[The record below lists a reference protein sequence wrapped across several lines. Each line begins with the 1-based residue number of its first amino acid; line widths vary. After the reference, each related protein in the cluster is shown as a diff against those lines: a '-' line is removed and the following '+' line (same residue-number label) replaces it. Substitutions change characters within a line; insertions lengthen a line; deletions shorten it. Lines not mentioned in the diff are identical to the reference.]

1 MQTRTSRP
9 SVACGPPVTDPVPSC
24 WICGADAAPDT
35 RYAGLPLVRCGACGF
50 VFAPVRSA
58 EELHRLYTTDYFD
71 AYPGGQAYDADEVQ
85 RRHEATVRMQW
96 LRSHATGGRLL
107 EIGSASGWF
116 LAQARDAGFEV
127 EGIEPAADVAFAA
140 TARWNVPVQAATA
153 ETASLP
159 DGELDVVVA
168 WHALEHIAAPAGV
181 LERLHAALRPGGL
194 LMIEVPN
201 VESAA
206 SRSQG
211 AAWFHLDLAHH
222 VGHYAPST
230 LADLL
235 QRTRVHPDAGR
246 HVPDRRLPAPRPRPQ
261 PPRDRVAGQAGG
273 AAPRLA
279 ARPAPDAARD
289 AARRSASVTERFLAD
304 GASTARQS
312 AVVAASFLLGTA
324 LGGLLGLVIGIVLG
338 ESAATD
344 SLLAAYSLYLVFAL
358 FGGNVR
364 VALVPLIGVGGTDAE
379 LRGRAADAV
388 GRLSAVAV
396 VLAGTLVVLSPALGE
411 ALNTGDLKTAITS
424 LAILAVAS
432 GLQVAAA
439 SQAAALAA
447 ALRFVASA
455 GLYVISSAAALV
467 LATGFM
473 LAFGA
478 VGAAIGVLGG
488 SAVLYLGHVAYL
500 RRLGVH
506 AGVAVGSSATVARGG
521 WPGRPRAGRR
531 CRSRRRRC

>member
-1 MQTRTSRP
+1 
-9 SVACGPPVTDPVPSC
+9 VTDPVPSC

-85 RRHEATVRMQW
+85 RRHEATVRMRW
-96 LRSHATGGRLL
+96 LRSYATGGRLL

-127 EGIEPAADVAFAA
+127 EGIEPAADVASGAA
-140 TARWNVPVQAATA
+140 ARWNVPVQAATA

-168 WHALEHIAAPAGV
+168 WHALEHIAVPAGV

-235 QRTRVHPDAGR
+235 RRTGFTPMQVDTFPTAGYLRPDLARTPRAIAWQAKQAVQHRASPRAPHPTR
-246 HVPDRRLPAPRPRPQ
+246 HEMLRAV
-261 PPRDRVAGQAGG
+261 
-273 AAPRLA
+273 
-279 ARPAPDAARD
+279 
-289 AARRSASVTERFLAD
+289 ARR
-304 GASTARQS
+304 
-312 AVVAASFLLGTA
+312 
-324 LGGLLGLVIGIVLG
+324 
-338 ESAATD
+338 
-344 SLLAAYSLYLVFAL
+344 
-358 FGGNVR
+358 
-364 VALVPLIGVGGTDAE
+364 P
-379 LRGRAADAV
+379 
-388 GRLSAVAV
+388 
-396 VLAGTLVVLSPALGE
+396 
-411 ALNTGDLKTAITS
+411 
-424 LAILAVAS
+424 
-432 GLQVAAA
+432 
-439 SQAAALAA
+439 
-447 ALRFVASA
+447 
-455 GLYVISSAAALV
+455 
-467 LATGFM
+467 
-473 LAFGA
+473 
-478 VGAAIGVLGG
+478 
-488 SAVLYLGHVAYL
+488 
-500 RRLGVH
+500 
-506 AGVAVGSSATVARGG
+506 
-521 WPGRPRAGRR
+521 
-531 CRSRRRRC
+531 